1 MASAL
6 TFGARDSYIAS
17 QIDEGLGFAQAGT
30 SSSSGLESGAKQ
42 GGVIRMPIQKVLIQ
56 SATPEQ
62 NTLSQVS

>member
-17 QIDEGLGFAQAGT
+17 QIDESLGFAQAGT

-42 GGVIRMPIQKVLIQ
+42 GGVIRMPIQKVLI
-56 SATPEQ
+56 
-62 NTLSQVS
+62 